1 MTVLMMQ
8 VSILFLLSAYFK
20 HLDSITL
27 ILKQEG
33 FDDNSPSTCDIHL
46 ARSLI
51 DRILEEKN
59 KIEESQQ
66 RQQSPQLQEANNL
79 SNNLVENT
87 DDTIKTATEVEAGEE
102 IDYG

>member
-1 MTVLMMQ
+1 
-8 VSILFLLSAYFK
+8 
-20 HLDSITL
+20 
-27 ILKQEG
+27 
-33 FDDNSPSTCDIHL
+33 L